1 MNRPVATWI
10 FVLGRRLALA
20 ECNIKP
26 VWRMRAVCLGY
37 RPAGHHRSVLTG
49 VGRRWARALSRC
61 AGIPAPDARRE
72 APWRPPGAEDSTV
85 IGPVGDPGVPP
96 SPLSPGP
103 GCGRGADRPSGA
115 GPKGRPRRSD
125 PRGAVGLQPPRLRA
139 RRRFS
144 PARVPADCPATRRTE
159 PGRLAWMP
167 PARPKA
173 PAAPGD
179 LPLKPAFPWLYVAD
193 HGRQG
198 APAGAIQAS
207 AALQRRLWTACPRIG
222 RNRDAGKMECGP
234 LSVSPRA
241 RGGQQGARRKASTR
255 RSESSLRPIAHAMS
269 HKYPRGRGY
278 WALAEAKIHAP

>member
-1 MNRPVATWI
+1 MLWPSTLYG
-10 FVLGRRLALA
+10 VLSLA
-20 ECNIKP
+20 
-26 VWRMRAVCLGY
+26 
-37 RPAGHHRSVLTG
+37 HRSPQGIPDNSALTG
-49 VGRRWARALSRC
+49 VGRRWARALSRW

-72 APWRPPGAEDSTV
+72 APWRPPGAEDSAV

-139 RRRFS
+139 RAGSDSFGARRRGS
-144 PARVPADCPATRRTE
+144 PARAPADCPATRRTD
-159 PGRLAWMP
+159 PGRLAWMS

-173 PAAPGD
+173 PAAPGG

-193 HGRQG
+193 HGCQG
-198 APAGAIQAS
+198 ASAGKPPPPCKDGS
-207 AALQRRLWTACPRIG
+207 GRRGPRIG

-241 RGGQQGARRKASTR
+241 RGGQQGARRR
-255 RSESSLRPIAHAMS
+255 PLRVDQSRP
-269 HKYPRGRGY
+269 
-278 WALAEAKIHAP
+278 